1 MERTN
6 RIGIGT
12 FSAEKTIAQI
22 RKNHALEH
30 AVVHVLEKK
39 FSHCALAGYSIN
51 KGFWVIGK
59 LAIQD
64 VQEAVDAAYARLAH
78 GEKDLAIHQGCGTN
92 LAATGLAVSLGS
104 LLTMAG
110 TRSEKERLS
119 RLSSLILVTT
129 ACLQLSK
136 PLGVMLQRN
145 VTTDPDMTGLSI
157 RGIDAGEI
165 RGVPYFFVNTAYDE

>member
-78 GEKDLAIHQGCGTN
+78 EGCGTN